1 MFKNLDKLI
10 AASPSSRW
18 VKIYQVYDGAGV
30 VVAKV
35 TAKEAHEKYTG
46 LQYQFAELHEVAA

>member
-1 MFKNLDKLI
+1 MFKNLAQLI
-10 AASPSSRW
+10 EASPASRW

-35 TAKEAHEKYTG
+35 TAQEARAKFAG
-46 LQYQFAELHEVAA
+46 MQYQFAELHEVAR